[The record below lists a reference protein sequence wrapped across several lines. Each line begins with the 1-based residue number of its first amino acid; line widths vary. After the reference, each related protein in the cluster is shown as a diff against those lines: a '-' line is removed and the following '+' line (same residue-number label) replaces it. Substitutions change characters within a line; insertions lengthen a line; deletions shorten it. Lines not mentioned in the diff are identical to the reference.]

1 VADDNPNGRV
11 QLDAVAL
18 AMLRVRRFTRFR
30 IRPAVYRDTRPVRIA
45 AWTVGGEPVPFADA
59 VDKPY
64 EPFALGRPWGR
75 PWDTTWFDVSGEV
88 PDGWP
93 AGRAELVVDLGFTGD
108 QPGFQAEAM
117 VYRPDGE
124 IVKAVEPYNSWV
136 PLPDPGPFRLL
147 IEAAANPIVQV
158 PYEYEPTAM
167 GDKATAGDQPL
178 YRLRELAVALRDRQ
192 VWELLQ
198 DVTVLDGLVDVLPEQ
213 GARRAEIVYA
223 LERMV
228 DVLDPDDVPGTAARG
243 REVLAPVLAGRAPD
257 SSLIV
262 SAVGHAHIDCAW
274 LWPVRETVRKVAR
287 TFANVLELAESHP
300 EFVFAASSAQQYAWL
315 KDSHP
320 RLFERVRSAVADG
333 VIRPVGGMWV
343 ESDTNMPGG
352 EALARQFV
360 LGKRFFAEEFGVDG
374 DEVWLPD
381 SFGYTAAMPQ
391 LARAAGARY
400 FLTQKPSWNET
411 NPMPH
416 SSFLWEGI
424 DGSRVFTHFPPAETY
439 NSDLGAADLAR
450 TERTFR
456 EKGRA
461 RRVLGLYGWGD
472 GGGGPTREMLAAA
485 ERKRDL
491 DGSPR
496 VRLDDPGGFFR
507 AAEAELPEPP
517 VWVGEMYLELHRG
530 TLISQQRSKRGN
542 RHSEAL
548 LREAELWAAT
558 AAVRRGTPYPY
569 DELRRIWETV
579 LLLQFHDILPG
590 TSIAWVHRE
599 AERDYARVAG
609 ELTDLITAALDALA
623 DGDGRARDGA
633 GVRTSVAAN
642 AGPYPRHGVPAMG
655 LGPAAPPA
663 AAEPRAENG
672 RFVLDDGTLH
682 VEVDRR
688 GTLASVVD
696 LAADRELLPRG
707 VPGGVLQLFRDTPR
721 EWDAWDINDEDKRTG
736 WDLVE
741 PASIGVDGDAV
752 VVRHERGDT
761 VITVR
766 VRVSEGRLDYGFD
779 IDWHESQKLLKLAF
793 PLDLRTDRSTS
804 EIQFGHLHRPVH
816 QNTSWDAAR
825 FETVAHRWIHV
836 GEPGYGVAIANDV
849 VYGHDIRGG
858 QAPGGR
864 PMTTARLS
872 LLRAPRYPDP
882 SADQGRHT
890 FSVSLRPGG
899 IPDAVADGYAL
910 HLPLRTVPGSP
921 VEPLLD
927 VSDPAVVVESVKLA
941 EDRSG
946 DLVVRLYEAHGD
958 RSRAAVR
965 TRFSWREAVATDL
978 LERAVESDAVR
989 AAAPGREVALELRPF
1004 ELLTL
1009 RFRAPSARREGSAH
1023 AD

>member
-1 VADDNPNGRV
+1 
-11 QLDAVAL
+11 
-18 AMLRVRRFTRFR
+18 MLRVRRFTRVR
-30 IRPAVYRDTRPVRIA
+30 IRPAVYRDTRPTRIA

-59 VDKPY
+59 VTKPF
-64 EPFALGRPWGR
+64 EPFALGEPWGR

-88 PDGWP
+88 PADWA
-93 AGRAELVVDLGFTGD
+93 AGGQAELVVDLGFTGD
-108 QPGFQAEAM
+108 QPGFQAEGM
-117 VYRPDGE
+117 VYRLDGE
-124 IVKAVEPYNSWV
+124 IVKAIEPYNAWV
-136 PLPDPGPFRLL
+136 PLPAPGPFRLL

-167 GDKATAGDQPL
+167 GDKATAGDEPL
-178 YRLRELAVALRDRQ
+178 YRLTDLSVARRDRE

-198 DVTVLDGLVDVLPEQ
+198 DVTTLDGLVDVLPEQ
-213 GARRAEIVYA
+213 GARRAEIVHA

-228 DVLDPDDVPGTAARG
+228 DAMDPDDVPGTAARG

-262 SAVGHAHIDCAW
+262 LAVGHAHIDCAW
-274 LWPVRETVRKVAR
+274 LWPTRETVRKVAR
-287 TFANVLELAESHP
+287 TFANVLDLSERHP

-315 KDSHP
+315 KDSQP
-320 RLFERVRSAVADG
+320 RLFERVRRAVADG

-360 LGKRFFAEEFGVDG
+360 LGKRFFAEEFGVDSE
-374 DEVWLPD
+374 EVWLPD
-381 SFGYTAAMPQ
+381 SFGYTAALPQ
-391 LARAAGARY
+391 IARAAGARY

-416 SSFLWEGI
+416 SSFHWEGI

-456 EKGRA
+456 QKGKA
-461 RRVLGLYGWGD
+461 RHVLGLYGWGD

-485 ERKRDL
+485 ERKYDL

-496 VRLDDPGGFFR
+496 VRLADPDSFFR
-507 AAEAELPEPP
+507 AAEAELSAPP

-530 TLISQQRSKRGN
+530 TLISQARSKRGN

-558 AAVRRGTPYPY
+558 AAVRRGAPYPY

-590 TSIAWVHRE
+590 TSIAWVHQD
-599 AERDYARVAG
+599 AERDYGQVSD
-609 ELTDLITAALDALA
+609 ELTALITTALDALRGDA
-623 DGDGRARDGA
+623 DDAL
-633 GVRTSVAAN
+633 VAAN

-655 LGPAAPPA
+655 LGAATPAARAIPRPA
-663 AAEPRAENG
+663 GDRI
-672 RFVLDDGTLH
+672 VLDDGMLH
-682 VEVDRR
+682 VEIDRR
-688 GTLASVVD
+688 GTLVSVVD
-696 LAADRELLPRG
+696 LDADRELLPQG
-707 VPGGVLQLFRDTPR
+707 VAGGVLQLFRDTPR
-721 EWDAWDINDEDKRTG
+721 EWDAWDINDEDKRSG
-736 WDLVE
+736 RDLVE
-741 PASIGVDGDAV
+741 PVSIDIVGDAV
-752 VVRHERGDT
+752 VVRHERGKT
-761 VITVR
+761 VITASIR
-766 VRVSEGRLDYGFD
+766 LSEGKIDYAFD

-793 PLDLRTDRSTS
+793 PLDIRTDRSTS
-804 EIQFGHLHRPVH
+804 EIQFGHLHRPIH

-849 VYGHDIRGG
+849 VYGHDIRGA

-882 SADQGRHT
+882 SADQGRHA

-899 IPDAVADGYAL
+899 IPDAIADGYAL
-910 HLPLRTVPGSP
+910 HLPLRTVPGAAA
-921 VEPLLD
+921 EPLLE
-927 VSDPAVVVESVKLA
+927 VTDPAVVVESVKLA

-946 DLVVRLYEAHGD
+946 DLVVRLYEAHGT
-958 RSRAAVR
+958 RSRATVQ
-965 TRFSWREAVATDL
+965 TRFGWHEAVATDL
-978 LERAVESDAVR
+978 LERAVDGEAVR
-989 AAAPGREVALELRPF
+989 GTTPGAGVELELRPF

-1009 RFRAPSARREGSAH
+1009 RFRDPVA
-1023 AD
+1023 

>member
-1 VADDNPNGRV
+1 MVDDNPNGRV
-11 QLDAVAL
+11 QLDATAL
-18 AMLRVRRFTRFR
+18 TMLRVRRFAKFR
-30 IRPAVYRDTRPVRIA
+30 IRPAVYRDSRPTQIS

-59 VDKPY
+59 ATQRF
-64 EPFALGRPWGR
+64 EPFALGELWGR

-88 PDGWP
+88 PADWA
-93 AGRAELVVDLGFTGD
+93 AGGQAELVVDLGFTGD

-124 IVKAVEPYNSWV
+124 IVKAIEPYNSWV
-136 PLPDPGPFRLL
+136 PLPEPGPFRLL

-167 GDKATAGDQPL
+167 GDKATAGDAPL
-178 YRLRELAVALRDRQ
+178 YRLTELSVALRDRE

-198 DVTVLDGLVDVLPEQ
+198 DVTTLDGLVDVLPAQ
-213 GARRAEIVYA
+213 GSRRAEIVHA

-228 DVLDPDDVPGTAARG
+228 DVMDPDDVSGTAARG
-243 REVLAPVLAGRAPD
+243 REVLAPVLAGRAAD

-274 LWPVRETVRKVAR
+274 LWPTRETVRKVAR
-287 TFANVLELAESHP
+287 TFANVLDLSQRHP
-300 EFVFAASSAQQYAWL
+300 DFVFAASSAQQYAWL
-315 KDSHP
+315 KESQP
-320 RLFERVRSAVADG
+320 GLFERVRKAAADG

-360 LGKRFFAEEFGVDG
+360 LGKRFFLEEFGVDS

-391 LARAAGARY
+391 IARAAGTRY

-416 SSFLWEGI
+416 SSFQWEGI

-456 EKGRA
+456 QKGQA
-461 RRVLGLYGWGD
+461 RHVLGLYGWGD

-485 ERKRDL
+485 ERKHDL

-496 VRLDDPGGFFR
+496 VRMADPDSFFR
-507 AAEAELPEPP
+507 TAEAELEAPP

-530 TLISQQRSKRGN
+530 TLISHARGKRGN

-558 AAVRRGTPYPY
+558 AALRQGTPYPY
-569 DELRRIWETV
+569 EELRRIWETV

-590 TSIAWVHRE
+590 TSIAWVHQE
-599 AERDYARVAG
+599 AERDYARVAD
-609 ELTDLITAALDALA
+609 ELTALITTALDALRGEN
-623 DGDGRARDGA
+623 DSPDGA
-633 GVRTSVAAN
+633 PDSAPDSGAPVVAN

-655 LGPAAPPA
+655 LGPVTPPA
-663 AAEPRAENG
+663 AASPRRADD
-672 RFVLDDGTLH
+672 RIVLDDGKLH
-682 VEVDRR
+682 VEIDRR
-688 GTLASVVD
+688 GTLVSVVD
-696 LAADRELLPRG
+696 LEADRELLPRG
-707 VPGGVLQLFRDTPR
+707 VAGGVLQLFRDTPR
-721 EWDAWDINDEDKRTG
+721 EWDAWDINDEDKRSG
-736 WDLVE
+736 QDLVE
-741 PASIGVDGDAV
+741 PTSVDIVDDAV
-752 VVRHERGDT
+752 VVRHERGRT
-761 VITVR
+761 AIAMTVR
-766 VRVSEGRLDYGFD
+766 LADGTLDYAFD

-793 PLDLRTDRSTS
+793 PLDVRASRSTS
-804 EIQFGHLHRPVH
+804 EIQFGHLHRPIH
-816 QNTSWDAAR
+816 QNTSWDTAR

-836 GEPGYGVAIANDV
+836 GEPGYGVALANDV
-849 VYGHDIRGG
+849 VYGHDIRNA
-858 QAPGGR
+858 QAPDGR

-882 SADQGRHT
+882 HADQGRHSFT
-890 FSVSLRPGG
+890 VSLRPGG
-899 IPDAVADGYAL
+899 IPEAVADGYAQQ
-910 HLPLRTVPGSP
+910 LPLRTVPGGAAS
-921 VEPLLD
+921 EPLFE

-958 RSRAAVR
+958 RSRATVR

-978 LERAVESDAVR
+978 LERAVDGEAVR
-989 AAAPGREVALELRPF
+989 GTTPGSEVALELRPF

-1009 RFRAPSARREGSAH
+1009 RFRDPVA
-1023 AD
+1023 

>member
-1 VADDNPNGRV
+1 
-11 QLDAVAL
+11 
-18 AMLRVRRFTRFR
+18 MLRVRRFTRFR
-30 IRPAVYRDTRPVRIA
+30 IRPAVYRDSCPTTIT
-45 AWTVGGEPVPFADA
+45 AWTVGGEPVPFAAA
-59 VDKPY
+59 VTQTY
-64 EPFALGRPWGR
+64 RPFAPGQPWGR
-75 PWDTTWFDVSGEV
+75 PWDTTWFDVRGEV
-88 PDGWP
+88 PEDWAASG
-93 AGRAELVVDLGFTGD
+93 AELVVDLGFTGD

-124 IVKAVEPYNSWV
+124 IIKAIEPYNSWV
-136 PLPDPGPFRLL
+136 ALPDPGPFRLL

-167 GDKATAGDQPL
+167 GDRATAGDEPL
-178 YRLRELAVALRDRQ
+178 YRLTDLSVAARDQ
-192 VWELLQ
+192 EVWELLQ
-198 DVTVLDGLVDVLPEQ
+198 DVTALDGLVDVLPEQ
-213 GARRAEIVYA
+213 GARRAEIVHA

-228 DVLDPDDVPGTAARG
+228 DVMDPEDVAGTAARG
-243 REVLAPVLAGRAPD
+243 REVLAPVLAGRAAD

-274 LWPVRETVRKVAR
+274 LWPTRETVRKVAR
-287 TFANVLELAESHP
+287 TFANVLDLGERHP

-315 KDSHP
+315 KDTQP
-320 RLFERVRSAVADG
+320 RLFERVRRAVADG

-352 EALARQFV
+352 EALVRQFV
-360 LGKRFFAEEFGVDG
+360 LGKRFFAEEFGVDSE
-374 DEVWLPD
+374 EVWLPD

-391 LARAAGARY
+391 IARAAGARY
-400 FLTQKPSWNET
+400 FLTQKPSWNEI

-416 SSFLWEGI
+416 SSFHWEGI

-456 EKGRA
+456 QKGKA
-461 RRVLGLYGWGD
+461 RHVLGLYGWGD

-496 VRLDDPGGFFR
+496 VRMDDPGSFFR
-507 AAEAELPEPP
+507 TAEAELPAPP

-530 TLISQQRSKRGN
+530 TLISQARSKRGN
-542 RHSEAL
+542 RRSEAL

-558 AAVRRGTPYPY
+558 AAVRRGARYPY

-590 TSIAWVHRE
+590 TSIAWVHQE
-599 AERDYARVAG
+599 AEAEYERVAN
-609 ELTDLITAALDALA
+609 ELTTMITTALDALRGDAAARA
-623 DGDGRARDGA
+623 DTA
-633 GVRTSVAAN
+633 GTLVAAN
-642 AGPYPRHGVPAMG
+642 AGPYARRGVPAMG
-655 LGPAAPPA
+655 LGPATEAPA
-663 AAEPRAENG
+663 AVPRHQND
-672 RFVLDDGTLH
+672 RIVLDDGTLH
-682 VEVDRR
+682 VEIDRR
-688 GTLASVVD
+688 GTLVSVRD
-696 LAADRELLPRG
+696 LHADRELLPSG
-707 VPGGVLQLFRDTPR
+707 VAGGVLQLFRDTPR
-721 EWDAWDINDEDKRTG
+721 EWDAWDINDEDKRSG
-736 WDLVE
+736 SDLVE
-741 PASIGVDGDAV
+741 PASIDIVDDAV
-752 VVRHERGDT
+752 VVRHERGQT
-761 VITVR
+761 VITTSVR
-766 VRVSEGRLDYGFD
+766 LSEGRIDYAFD

-793 PLDLRTDRSTS
+793 PLDIRTDRATS

-858 QAPGGR
+858 QAPDGR

-882 SADQGRHT
+882 NADQGRHT
-890 FSVSLRPGG
+890 FSVSVRPGG

-910 HLPLRTVPGSP
+910 QLPPRTAPGTA
-921 VEPLLD
+921 VEPLLE
-927 VSDPAVVVESVKLA
+927 VSDRAVVVESVKLA

-946 DLVVRLYEAHGD
+946 DLVVRLYEAHGN
-958 RSRAAVR
+958 RSRATVR
-965 TRFSWREAVATDL
+965 TAFSWSEAVATDL
-978 LERAVESDAVR
+978 LERAVDSAAVR
-989 AAAPGREVALELRPF
+989 AAAPGTEVALELRPF

-1009 RFRAPSARREGSAH
+1009 RFRDPVV
-1023 AD
+1023 